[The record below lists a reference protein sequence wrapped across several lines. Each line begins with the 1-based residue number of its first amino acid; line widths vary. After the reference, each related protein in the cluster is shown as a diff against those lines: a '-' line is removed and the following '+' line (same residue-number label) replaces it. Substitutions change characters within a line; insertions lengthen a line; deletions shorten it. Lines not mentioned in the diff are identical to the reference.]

1 MKSINKNLIFILT
14 FFACIFFIFLFNYFM
29 LNHSVDDNSSYE
41 ILYDEDKDSVF
52 TKLKMS
58 KNYKF
63 DKFIL
68 GSSTE
73 AGLLNFSSPQVA
85 KIIVYGMTY
94 KDFYENMVVFL
105 KVHKETKLM
114 YLPIDIHALM
124 NNNKVIQLD
133 VSKEKFDSF
142 FTMHD
147 FINLY
152 LNIDVTKENL
162 QIVSEWAKSAFS
174 RKKQMV
180 DSTNSPVSMENYWV
194 NYPKKRLFMNANM
207 NDETIQKNLYY
218 FDKIINY
225 CQKKNVKIICFI
237 SPYNYIYLND
247 VFVPKKLEF
256 LYKTEKLIVSKGIDI
271 YDFSIANEYN
281 FERMDK
287 TFLFN
292 DLMHPNF
299 IYGEMVQK
307 VLNKKED
314 GDKKIYRLINADNID
329 ECFEKYKIGLE
340 NYRNTHKNYI
350 NQFKTYNYEPDSEDA
365 NFERKI
371 EMKEILK
378 KYNIYN

>member
-1 MKSINKNLIFILT
+1 MKSISKNLIFILT
-14 FFACIFFIFLFNYFM
+14 FFTCIFFIFLFNYFM
-29 LNHSVDDNSSYE
+29 LNHSVDDNLSYE

-73 AGLLNFSSPQVA
+73 AGLLNFSSPRVA

-94 KDFYENMVVFL
+94 KNFYENMVVFL

-142 FTMHD
+142 FTMND

-180 DSTNSPVSMENYWV
+180 DSTISPVSMENYWV
-194 NYPKKRLFMNANM
+194 NYPKKRLVMNANM
-207 NDETIQKNLYY
+207 DNETIQKNLYY

-225 CQKKNVKIICFI
+225 CQK
-237 SPYNYIYLND
+237 
-247 VFVPKKLEF
+247 
-256 LYKTEKLIVSKGIDI
+256 
-271 YDFSIANEYN
+271 
-281 FERMDK
+281 RM
-287 TFLFN
+287 
-292 DLMHPNF
+292 
-299 IYGEMVQK
+299 
-307 VLNKKED
+307 
-314 GDKKIYRLINADNID
+314 
-329 ECFEKYKIGLE
+329 
-340 NYRNTHKNYI
+340 
-350 NQFKTYNYEPDSEDA
+350 
-365 NFERKI
+365 
-371 EMKEILK
+371 
-378 KYNIYN
+378 

>member
-73 AGLLNFSSPQVA
+73 AGLLNFSSPRVA

-142 FTMHD
+142 FTMND

-162 QIVSEWAKSAFS
+162 QIISEWAKSAFS
-174 RKKQMV
+174 RKK
-180 DSTNSPVSMENYWV
+180 
-194 NYPKKRLFMNANM
+194 
-207 NDETIQKNLYY
+207 
-218 FDKIINY
+218 
-225 CQKKNVKIICFI
+225 
-237 SPYNYIYLND
+237 
-247 VFVPKKLEF
+247 
-256 LYKTEKLIVSKGIDI
+256 
-271 YDFSIANEYN
+271 
-281 FERMDK
+281 
-287 TFLFN
+287 
-292 DLMHPNF
+292 
-299 IYGEMVQK
+299 
-307 VLNKKED
+307 
-314 GDKKIYRLINADNID
+314 
-329 ECFEKYKIGLE
+329 
-340 NYRNTHKNYI
+340 
-350 NQFKTYNYEPDSEDA
+350 
-365 NFERKI
+365 
-371 EMKEILK
+371 
-378 KYNIYN
+378 

>member
-73 AGLLNFSSPQVA
+73 AGLLNFSSPRVA

-142 FTMHD
+142 FTMND

-162 QIVSEWAKSAFS
+162 QIISEWQRVLFLGKNKWLIQQSLQS
-174 RKKQMV
+174 R
-180 DSTNSPVSMENYWV
+180 W
-194 NYPKKRLFMNANM
+194 
-207 NDETIQKNLYY
+207 
-218 FDKIINY
+218 KII
-225 CQKKNVKIICFI
+225 
-237 SPYNYIYLND
+237 
-247 VFVPKKLEF
+247 
-256 LYKTEKLIVSKGIDI
+256 G
-271 YDFSIANEYN
+271 
-281 FERMDK
+281 
-287 TFLFN
+287 
-292 DLMHPNF
+292 
-299 IYGEMVQK
+299 
-307 VLNKKED
+307 
-314 GDKKIYRLINADNID
+314 
-329 ECFEKYKIGLE
+329 
-340 NYRNTHKNYI
+340 
-350 NQFKTYNYEPDSEDA
+350 
-365 NFERKI
+365 
-371 EMKEILK
+371 
-378 KYNIYN
+378 